1 MSNIMSRYAMLCVR
15 LEFYKLMLSNKRISL
30 SLHAFAAVLVLLM
43 VTACG
48 NERPVYHGAEYYK
61 NLEVPP
67 DLTEPDTGD
76 ELKVPRPTD
85 EALQRFRDNNKLE
98 TVITPKF
105 DGVRTVSY
113 AGNSWIEVDND
124 VETVWPRLIEFWEAE
139 GIDLVQ
145 VRPLLGFMETEW
157 TQSVGVKKGY
167 FGSIFQKF
175 EPDTKDK
182 FRVRLERFDLDR
194 KTRLYIAHSRI
205 ERVIRGEYAD
215 DYIWITQPSNL
226 EAEREII
233 SRMALFAGLAQEE
246 SRALLEN
253 YRPYSSLIKVDSTN
267 NIALTMKGSM
277 DFVWRRSVRALDR
290 MRMQDISEHKAENTI
305 NFAVVK
311 LSEEDLE
318 IEDVDDD
325 LAKSS
330 WLMQLFTGSDDKD
343 IATGEDRQYRLEF
356 TDLGGLIQI
365 EVKDDSNSDVADDD
379 GDVSSTALAEQLRN
393 LLLEHLE

>member
-1 MSNIMSRYAMLCVR
+1 MSRYAMLCVR

-30 SLHAFAAVLVLLM
+30 SLHTFAAVLVLLM

-98 TVITPKF
+98 TMITPKF

-215 DYIWITQPSNL
+215 EYIWITQPSNL

-233 SRMALFAGLAQEE
+233 SRMALFAGLTEEE
-246 SRALLEN
+246 SKALLDN

-290 MRMQDISEHKAENTI
+290 MRMQDISEHKAKNTI

-311 LSEEDLE
+311 LSEEELD
-318 IEDVDDD
+318 IEVEDDD

-330 WLMQLFTGSDDKD
+330 WLMQLFTSSDGED

-365 EVKDDSNSDVADDD
+365 EVKDDSNSDAADDD